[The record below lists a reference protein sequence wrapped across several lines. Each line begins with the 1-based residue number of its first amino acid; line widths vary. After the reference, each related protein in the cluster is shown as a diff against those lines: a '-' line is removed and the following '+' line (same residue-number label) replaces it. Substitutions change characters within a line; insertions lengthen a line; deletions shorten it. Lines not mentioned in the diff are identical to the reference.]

1 MGKADRNSTA
11 IYKEIPWSYGWRQD
25 ALCEGIPAPPR
36 HKQRPRV
43 EAPQSVLGAR
53 PREEGE
59 IDEGEEAQRRRW
71 AQLTG
76 EGDGGLDS
84 ERRQEEG
91 RHDVGDEVQRGGIAW
106 MMALLPDDC
115 HVRTLSPSPYV
126 FDDSSQAG
134 FGCRN

>member
-1 MGKADRNSTA
+1 MFSNAPFALLYLADRSELSCGVSARHRDARWWEGPDLTQ
-11 IYKEIPWSYGWRQD
+11 QD
-25 ALCEGIPAPPR
+25 E
-36 HKQRPRV
+36 Q
-43 EAPQSVLGAR
+43 AR
-53 PREEGE
+53 GGDSGGSGSSES
-59 IDEGEEAQRRRW
+59 DYSEEAQRRRW